1 MVVTMIAALAN
12 LMRASR
18 LYLSAMLV
26 GNFIWETL
34 QLPLYT
40 IWRTGTL
47 GQQVFAVVVCTVEDL
62 LIALGTL
69 ALALIIVGSR
79 DWPAVRFKTVAVL
92 VIAIGLAYTVFS
104 EWLNV
109 VVRSTWAYSELMPGV
124 PFDGLEIGL
133 SPLLQWIIVPALCLE
148 FTRRWMSPRRTILQ
162 GGNGI

>member
-1 MVVTMIAALAN
+1 VVAYLNRTTTRWSAALAN

-47 GQQVFAVVVCTVEDL
+47 WQQVFAVVVCTVEDL

-69 ALALIIVGSR
+69 ALALIIVGSPH
-79 DWPAVRFKTVAVL
+79 WPVVRFKTVAVL
-92 VIAIGLAYTVFS
+92 VIAIGLAYTAS
-104 EWLNV
+104 
-109 VVRSTWAYSELMPGV
+109 GV
-124 PFDGLEIGL
+124 MVTRIT
-133 SPLLQWIIVPALCLE
+133 ALCLAND
-148 FTRRWMSPRRTILQ
+148 TSH
-162 GGNGI
+162 